1 MLSLISVLV
10 LRCSVVLQTERY
22 TFSVRLSGRT
32 FFIEVNYMEFNRDV
46 FMDLLMDLDRLKGQI
61 SKIQNKISKMYLSC
75 SKPQPTTN
83 AHKENDNG
91 KKQ

>member
-1 MLSLISVLV
+1 
-10 LRCSVVLQTERY
+10 
-22 TFSVRLSGRT
+22 
-32 FFIEVNYMEFNRDV
+32 MEFNRDV

-61 SKIQNKISKMYLSC
+61 SKIQNKISKMYLSS

-83 AHKENDNG
+83 AHKENDNI